1 MRTELSRLSYD
12 FSLRGSEGGLESLR
26 LQYVLQPA
34 EGEGAEEVREAMR
47 ALVERHTDLLDRLFD
62 TAVSGSRQPVLTDS
76 DSYASTGYS
85 YRGRLHERPPG
96 QVLRELAELFGEA
109 LPDDGGELPFRES
122 LSARVTCSATK
133 EAGGFRDVTVDAAL
147 RLDHILNVC
156 CFRVL
161 TALPG
166 IGRSERALRSIAEL
180 DRTLSTDR
188 DADHYRAML
197 EGR

>member
-26 LQYVLQPA
+26 LQYVLLPA
-34 EGEGAEEVREAMR
+34 GGEGAEEVKEAMR

-62 TAVSGSRQPVLTDS
+62 TAVSGGREPVLTDS
-76 DSYASTGYS
+76 DSYASAGYS

-96 QVLRELAELFGEA
+96 PMRRELAELFGDA
-109 LPDDGGELPFRES
+109 LPLDGGDLPFHES
-122 LSARVTCSATK
+122 LSARVTCSALK
-133 EAGGFRDVTVDAAL
+133 EDGGFRDVTVDAAL

-156 CFRVL
+156 CFRAL

-166 IGRSERALRSIAEL
+166 IGRSERAQRSIAEL

-188 DADHYRAML
+188 NADHYRAML
-197 EGR
+197 AGR

>member
-26 LQYVLQPA
+26 LQYVLAPA

-47 ALVERHTDLLDRLFD
+47 ALVQQHTDLLDRLFG
-62 TAVSGSRQPVLTDS
+62 TVVSGQRQPVLTDS

-96 QVLRELAELFGEA
+96 QMRRELADLFGEEA
-109 LPDDGGELPFRES
+109 LDDSAALPFRES
-122 LSARVTCSATK
+122 LSARVTCSALK
-133 EAGGFRDVTVDAAL
+133 EGGGFRNVTVEAAL